1 MDKETAKIF
10 ELFESSLEDSLLSR
24 KESRD
29 LNTLFDTVN
38 PSRHEKH
45 ILRSKLFDRAKQE
58 IVNGN
63 SEIVLD
69 WLEKSVKL
77 LIEDRNTES
86 SSVQNE
92 ICFSPGTSCQSAIIR
107 LLRSAKREIKI
118 CVFTISDDTISNEI
132 IAAHK
137 RGVSVQI
144 ISDDDKQYDRG
155 SDIEKLSNRGI
166 SVRVDKTSNH
176 MHNKFM
182 TVDNSSSLT
191 GSYNWTRSA
200 AKYNQE
206 NIVVSNDLH
215 VVKAFNG
222 EFSRLWKLF
231 K

>member
-1 MDKETAKIF
+1 MDAETEKIF
-10 ELFESSLEDSLLSR
+10 NLFVDSLEDNLLSR

-29 LNTLFDTVN
+29 LNTLFDSVN

-45 ILRSKLFDRAKQE
+45 ILRSKLFDRAKE
-58 IVNGN
+58 AIKNGD
-63 SEIVLD
+63 SEIVLN

-77 LIEDRNTES
+77 LIEDRNSEA

-107 LLRSAKREIKI
+107 LIRSAKREINI

-132 IAAHK
+132 ISAHK
-137 RGVSVQI
+137 RGVTIKI

-155 SDIEKLSNRGI
+155 SDIEKLSTHGI

-182 TVDNSSSLT
+182 TVDGVSSLT

-206 NIVVSNDLH
+206 NIVVSNDQH

-222 EFSRLWKLF
+222 EFSRLWKQF